1 MELETIYSNSGMMFS
16 VLKDKESDKYFLEVV
31 CGTIGMYEVTIPLT
45 RDEVSDF
52 NIDPSRINRLVK
64 AVIDN
69 PSEMKKQRIGD
80 PA

>member
-16 VLKDKESDKYFLEVV
+16 VLKDKESEKHFLEVV

-45 RDEVSDF
+45 REEVLDF
-52 NIDPSRINRLVK
+52 KIDPSRIHRLVK

-69 PSEMKKQRIGD
+69 PSEIKKERVGGH
-80 PA
+80 A